1 MFHEH
6 MCSCL
11 SSTSKPVQ
19 ATGVDM
25 NAPEKNTKLSGF
37 VFPRFGIVPVANI
50 PINPLR
56 NFCPRHGISWK
67 DENGK
72 TVRLS
77 KLTKKAAADQI
88 AAKLP
93 LYETAAAR
101 GQGED

>member
-1 MFHEH
+1 M
-6 MCSCL
+6 
-11 SSTSKPVQ
+11 Q
-19 ATGVDM
+19 ATGIDI

-37 VFPRFGIVPVANI
+37 VYPRFGTVPVANI

-56 NFCPRHGISWK
+56 NFCARHGISWK

-77 KLTKKAAADQI
+77 KLHKKAAADQI
-88 AAKLP
+88 VAKLP
-93 LYETAAAR
+93 EFEAAAAR